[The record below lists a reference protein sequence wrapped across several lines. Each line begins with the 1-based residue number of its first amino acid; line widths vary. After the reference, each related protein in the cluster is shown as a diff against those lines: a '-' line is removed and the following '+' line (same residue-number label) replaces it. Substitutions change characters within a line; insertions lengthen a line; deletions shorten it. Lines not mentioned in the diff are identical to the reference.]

1 MLCMMHIVVYR
12 DTFETI
18 MENALIDMEEAEE
31 NYSNDTLAC
40 DVEENDSNAT
50 LASND
55 EAHKVIIYTQ
65 SLFLKII
72 ITNFT
77 MKPFFACFGRCT

>member
-1 MLCMMHIVVYR
+1 MRHKAYHTQHLPGMLKIC
-12 DTFETI
+12 
-18 MENALIDMEEAEE
+18 AQAQAQEAEE
-31 NYSNDTLAC
+31 NYSNDTIAC

-77 MKPFFACFGRCT
+77 MKQVFACFGRRT